1 VRPHEEIDVNLL
13 RGIWLIGAATLI
25 ACSSSEGD
33 WKKADTAGTIASYQK
48 FLTDHPNDSHAEQA
62 RNRVHSLEDEQAW
75 TLAQTSNTLDS
86 FKQYIQTQPNGAH
99 SADARERMTGFER
112 AAAWKTLQAS
122 ATAPA
127 LQEFLQKYPHGSEAD
142 QAQAQLQKLN
152 AEQYRVQ
159 LGTFR
164 AKEQADRARTK
175 LQSRYGNLLHDIVV
189 VAPTPADKLNRVVSA
204 PMTLDQAK
212 SACTT
217 LSKAK
222 QHCEVVKA

>member
-1 VRPHEEIDVNLL
+1 VNVL
-13 RGIWLIGAATLI
+13 RGICLIGAGALI

-33 WKKADTAGTIASYQK
+33 WKKADTDGTVASYQK

-75 TLAQTSNTLDS
+75 TLAQTSNTLDG

-99 SADARERMTGFER
+99 SADAHERMTGFER
-112 AAAWKTLQAS
+112 AAAWKTLQAT

-142 QAQAQLQKLN
+142 QAQALLQKLN

-164 AKEQADRARTK
+164 VKEQADQARTK
-175 LQSRYGNLLHDIVV
+175 LQSRYGDLLHDIVI

-204 PMTLDQAK
+204 PMTFDQAK

-222 QHCEVVKA
+222 QHCQVVKA

>member
-1 VRPHEEIDVNLL
+1 VNVL
-13 RGIWLIGAATLI
+13 RGICLLGAGTLI

-33 WKKADTAGTIASYQK
+33 WKTADTQGTIAAYQK
-48 FLTDHPNDSHAEQA
+48 FLSDHPNDSHAEQA

-75 TLAQTSNTLDS
+75 ALAQTNNTLDS
-86 FKQYIQTQPNGAH
+86 FEQYIQAQPNGAH
-99 SADARERMTGFER
+99 SADARERITGFER

-122 ATAPA
+122 ATAAA
-127 LQEFLQKYPHGSEAD
+127 LQEFLQKYSQGPEAD
-142 QAQAQLQKLN
+142 QARAQLQKLN

-164 AKEQADRARTK
+164 VKGQAEHARTQ

-189 VAPTPADKLNRVVSA
+189 VPPTSADKLNRVVST